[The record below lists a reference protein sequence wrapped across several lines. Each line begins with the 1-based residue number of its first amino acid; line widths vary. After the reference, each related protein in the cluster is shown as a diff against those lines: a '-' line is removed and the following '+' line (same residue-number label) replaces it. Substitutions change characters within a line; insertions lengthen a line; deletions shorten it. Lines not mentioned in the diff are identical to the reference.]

1 MTGHLHLV
9 FASREGRTFISEQSF
24 RAPMHVSKPY
34 WDGQYLIVNVV
45 NPTAGLFSGDQVNVS
60 LRAESGSRTVVTSP
74 SASRLYQARPDGHAI
89 SIRQQILVEKG
100 AWLDLIPELLIP
112 HAGAK
117 YTQATL
123 LTVQAGGEAFFIE
136 SMAPGRVAA
145 GESFAFAGLHWTT
158 QLTVAGRFLAIER
171 YRLSPDDDSL
181 RPLRLHF
188 PGSYHASGYVVS
200 SRLPGDRA
208 FLQAIAALGSSSVLI
223 GASILAPC
231 ALSVRILAADAISI
245 RRAINDLR
253 TLIYQVLGYSSPDLR
268 KL

>member
-9 FASREGRTFISEQSF
+9 FAEREGRTFISEQSF

-45 NPTAGLFSGDQVNVS
+45 NPTAGLFAGDLVDVS
-60 LRAESGSRTVVTSP
+60 QEAAAGSRTIVTSP
-74 SASRLYQARPDGHAI
+74 SASRLYQARTDGHP
-89 SIRQQILVEKG
+89 IRIEQQVHVKKG

-117 YTQATL
+117 YAQQTHISMEP
-123 LTVQAGGEAFFIE
+123 GGELFFIE

-145 GESFAFAGLHWTT
+145 GESFAFESLRWTT
-158 QLTVAGRFLAIER
+158 RLMLDGRLLALER
-171 YRLSPDDDSL
+171 YRLAPDDGSL
-181 RPLRLHF
+181 HALRLHY
-188 PGSYHASGYVVS
+188 PASYHAAGYVVS
-200 SRLPGDRA
+200 SRLVVSREL
-208 FLQAIAALGSSSVLI
+208 LQRIAALSNAGVMV
-223 GASILAPC
+223 GASLLAPG
-231 ALSVRILAADAISI
+231 ALSLRILAGDALSI

-253 TLIYQVLGYSSPDLR
+253 TLIYQELGYRSPALR